1 MVSDQRH
8 RIRQSFAE
16 ERANLFAFIRSKIRS
31 LQEAEDLLQDVYVQA
46 LSSLNVLEVV
56 DNLTGWLYT
65 VAKNRIIDWYR
76 RKRLLTV
83 SLDEPDENGF
93 RIQDVLAE
101 EIHAA
106 ADEETRE
113 AILQNIMEA
122 IDELPDKQRT
132 VFIQQVMEGRTFREM
147 SEESG
152 EPLNT
157 LLARKRYAVRFL
169 QSRLNE
175 IKNTLRER

>member
-1 MVSDQRH
+1 MVSEQRH

-31 LQEAEDLLQDVYVQA
+31 LEEAEDMLQDVYVQA
-46 LSSLNVLEVV
+46 LSSLNVLEAV

-65 VAKNRIIDWYR
+65 VAKNRIVDWYR
-76 RKRLLTV
+76 RKRLPMV
-83 SLDEPDENGF
+83 SLDETDNNGF
-93 RIQDVLAE
+93 RIEDFLAE
-101 EIHAA
+101 EIPSS

-113 AILQNIMEA
+113 AILQAIMEA
-122 IDELPDKQRT
+122 IDELPGKQRT
-132 VFIQQVMEGRTFREM
+132 VFIQQVIEVRTFRQL

-152 EPLNT
+152 ESLNT

-169 QSRLNE
+169 QGRLAE
-175 IKNTLRER
+175 IKKILQES